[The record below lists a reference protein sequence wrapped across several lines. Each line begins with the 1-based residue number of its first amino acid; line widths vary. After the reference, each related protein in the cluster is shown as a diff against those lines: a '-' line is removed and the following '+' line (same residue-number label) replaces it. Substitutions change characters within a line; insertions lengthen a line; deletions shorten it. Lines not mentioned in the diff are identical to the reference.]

1 MYIYKYASMSVCLS
15 VCMYVLMYIYVYV
28 CICMYNLNLEGI
40 QYDIID
46 TSSFM
51 LQAIFCQYFL
61 PTK

>member
-1 MYIYKYASMSVCLS
+1 MTSKCNSKIYIYICYIN
-15 VCMYVLMYIYVYV
+15 YIYIIY
-28 CICMYNLNLEGI
+28 IYNLNLEGI

-51 LQAIFCQYFL
+51 LQAIFSQYVL